1 MNSINTA
8 SSLRI
13 PSRQTLAELP
23 ARAVQFLRAVAGH
36 RELQSALAERGYTPL
51 QHNEGVQLLQEVCAY
66 RNHAPN
72 PSPERP
78 QCEQTPLDW
87 TTRTSESS
95 PRLLEALALYQWYI
109 LWSAA
114 ARSQIKRRDWL
125 ILLGLAARRR
135 RS

>member
-36 RELQSALAERGYTPL
+36 RALQSALAERGYTPL
-51 QHNEGVQLLQEVCAY
+51 QHNEGTQLILAVCAY
-66 RNHAPN
+66 QNHDLN
-72 PSPERP
+72 PRAESS
-78 QCEQTPLDW
+78 QCGQVNLG
-87 TTRTSESS
+87 ESS
-95 PRLLEALALYQWYI
+95 PRLRETLALYQWYTC
-109 LWSAA
+109 WAA
-114 ARSQIKRRDWL
+114 VARSQIKRRDWL